1 MSFLSSFPLYQVYLS
16 LLQLAQFVKRAF
28 LVWLTRPF
36 WQRRQSRAVSRGRVV
51 ISCSM
56 RVGLA

>member
-28 LVWLTRPF
+28 LVWLTIPF